1 MNKKTVKLNDL
12 AKVNAFRVPEGY
24 FEGLTADIM
33 SQLPE
38 RIPGKPKTVSLW
50 HKVQPWAYMA
60 AMFVGIA
67 LIVRI
72 FVGAPRQTGINGY
85 ASEGLN
91 LSSPSDIEDFYNY
104 YEDGLA
110 KIAYDDAT
118 FSLANY
124 SEGF

>member
-1 MNKKTVKLNDL
+1 MNKNTVKLNDL
-12 AKVNAFRVPEGY
+12 AKVDPFSVPEGY
-24 FEGLTADIM
+24 FEGLTAGIM

-38 RIPGKPKTVSLW
+38 RIPEKPKTVSLW
-50 HKVQPWAYMA
+50 QKVQPWAYMA

-67 LIVRI
+67 LIIRI
-72 FVGAPRQTGINGY
+72 FVEMPRQTGV
-85 ASEGLN
+85 SEGLN
-91 LSSPSDIEDFYNY
+91 LSSSSDIEDFYNY